1 MTDFLRSGG
10 AVRAMAAMPS
20 LCKLDPIEKHLLE
33 ERSLNTVLLTRIL
46 LRWQVLGIEKTATQ
60 VTKSATN

>member
-1 MTDFLRSGG
+1 
-10 AVRAMAAMPS
+10 MAAMPS